1 MRRLR
6 VTKDLNHGIEKKRSA
21 WSSTKYRVA
30 KRIETPDSP
39 ETGPY
44 TPDKGSDIQSR
55 TPDTPGIGPNTS
67 ELGSDVRSGVP
78 DTSGIGPETLKLLH
92 IVMARLI

>member
-1 MRRLR
+1 MELDQISCGKGT
-6 VTKDLNHGIEKKRSA
+6 VT
-21 WSSTKYRVA
+21 W
-30 KRIETPDSP
+30 DSLDI
-39 ETGPY
+39 GPN
-44 TPDKGSDIQSR
+44 TMDKGSDIQSR